1 MRQMG
6 VNSRAERFRLA
17 LNMLAEHE
25 QAQVLACIELEL
37 PEPNGGRRRTRG
49 HNHLLH
55 KPNRRC
61 KGCRLEVLGNVA
73 ADLGRLDVVV
83 VLKL

>member
-1 MRQMG
+1 LYIK
-6 VNSRAERFRLA
+6 SRAERFRIG
-17 LNMLAEHE
+17 LNMLPEP
-25 QAQVLACIELEL
+25 AQVEVLACIELEL
-37 PEPNGGRRRTRG
+37 PEPQEGRRRTRG

-73 ADLGRLDVVV
+73 ADLGRRDIIE